1 MSLPA
6 KAATYLSGGS
16 CGFLV
21 PVLAKIISCCS
32 GRPLSDQ
39 NAQFSCQI
47 CFAFTIPTRPW
58 AASER
63 EGTCFSV

>member
-6 KAATYLSGGS
+6 NAETYLSGGS

-32 GRPLSDQ
+32 GRSLSDQ
-39 NAQFSCQI
+39 KSQFSRQI
-47 CFAFTIPTRPW
+47 CLAFTMPTRPW